1 MIGLFVYGEVSL
13 SLFTAYGVILAFK
26 LLCFMHLK
34 LSAID
39 VIRLPFLNVSCLFL
53 ILKFF
58 FGLASLLAAIDGL
71 STHF

>member
-34 LSAID
+34 MSAID
-39 VIRLPFLNVSCLFL
+39 CSDANLMPFS
-53 ILKFF
+53 ILTVFE
-58 FGLASLLAAIDGL
+58 
-71 STHF
+71 